1 MTYKE
6 QLKYKLIA
14 EIVDL
19 QSEMFVEALY
29 EVVVNEDYDYVPS
42 LFRSKDDFGDFIS
55 KCKSPKSSEGENN
68 D

>member
-19 QSEMFVEALY
+19 QSEIFVEAIY
-29 EVVVNEDYDYVPS
+29 ELVVNEDYDYIRN
-42 LFRSKDDFGDFIS
+42 LMTQEQFDEFIEKWTSK
-55 KCKSPKSSEGENN
+55 KCCVKEEE
-68 D
+68 

>member
-19 QSEMFVEALY
+19 QSEIFVEAIY
-29 EVVVNEDYDYVPS
+29 ELVVNEDYDYIRN
-42 LFRSKDDFGDFIS
+42 LMTQEEFEDFIE
-55 KCKSPKSSEGENN
+55 KWTPKKEEQN

>member
-19 QSEMFVEALY
+19 QSEIFVEAIY
-29 EVVVNEDYDYVPS
+29 ELVVNKDYDYIRN
-42 LFRSKDDFGDFIS
+42 LITQEQFDEFIEKWTPN
-55 KCKSPKSSEGENN
+55 KCSEGEE
-68 D
+68 

>member
-19 QSEMFVEALY
+19 QSETFVEALY

-55 KCKSPKSSEGENN
+55 KCKSPKCSEGEN
-68 D
+68 

>member
-19 QSEMFVEALY
+19 QSEVFVEAIY
-29 EVVVNEDYDYVPS
+29 ELVVNENYDYIRN
-42 LFRSKDDFGDFIS
+42 LMTQEQFEEFIEKWTPN
-55 KCKSPKSSEGENN
+55 KCCEGEE
-68 D
+68 

>member
-1 MTYKE
+1 MSYKE

-19 QSEMFVEALY
+19 QSEIFVEALY
-29 EVVVNEDYDYVPS
+29 EVVVNEDYDYIRN
-42 LFRSKDDFGDFIS
+42 LMTKEQFEEFIEKWKPS
-55 KCKSPKSSEGENN
+55 KCSEEDN

>member
-6 QLKYKLIA
+6 QLKYKIIA

-19 QSEMFVEALY
+19 QSEIFVEAIY
-29 EVVVNEDYDYVPS
+29 ELVVNEDYDYIRN
-42 LFRSKDDFGDFIS
+42 LMTQEQFDEFIE
-55 KCKSPKSSEGENN
+55 KWTPKKEEQN

>member
-19 QSEMFVEALY
+19 QSETFVEALY
-29 EVVVNEDYDYVPS
+29 EVVVNEDYGYVPS
-42 LFRSKDDFGDFIS
+42 LFSSKDDFEDFIEKWTPN
-55 KCKSPKSSEGENN
+55 KCSEGEE
-68 D
+68 